1 MNEPLKS
8 RIDFKQSTLQNEE
21 ISLKKGLD
29 FNQDEQFVPYNPQL
43 EAQENE
49 GRLEGEIQSALKPRK
64 SLWKRLITVASTIL
78 GVSVI
83 AQAGQ
88 WIYQSW
94 INSDWIALGAAS
106 AGGLIVI
113 AGMGSVITEW
123 RRIYRLR
130 QRADERDKARELLY
144 SHAIGNGRPF
154 CEDLAKQAGINSQHP
169 AYIRWQSTLHDTH
182 NDREILEL

>member
-1 MNEPLKS
+1 M
-8 RIDFKQSTLQNEE
+8 
-21 ISLKKGLD
+21 
-29 FNQDEQFVPYNPQL
+29 
-43 EAQENE
+43 
-49 GRLEGEIQSALKPRK
+49 
-64 SLWKRLITVASTIL
+64 ASTIL

-144 SHAIGNGRPF
+144 SHAIGMGALF
-154 CEDLAKQAGINSQHP
+154 VKI
-169 AYIRWQSTLHDTH
+169 
-182 NDREILEL
+182 

>member
-1 MNEPLKS
+1 MDKFL
-8 RIDFKQSTLQNEE
+8 I
-21 ISLKKGLD
+21 GL
-29 FNQDEQFVPYNPQL
+29 L
-43 EAQENE
+43 
-49 GRLEGEIQSALKPRK
+49 
-64 SLWKRLITVASTIL
+64 
-78 GVSVI
+78 
-83 AQAGQ
+83 
-88 WIYQSW
+88 
-94 INSDWIALGAAS
+94 LGAAS

-182 NDREILEL
+182 NDREILELYSQLVQPILDKQARAEISRSGSGINPYDCSKSISNGGYGVYWLEKYSVN